1 MKTYTIGRNEKSD
14 VPINGPTVSRKHAEL
29 TITRDGKYYLIDC
42 SSASGTFVAGQEEWE
57 KITQSFVAIDD
68 AVLLGRHQVSMSEI
82 INSIETGN
90 AMKLDAKSEVPEND
104 LPSGKVMRDPETGEP
119 VKR

>member
-14 VPINGPTVSRKHAEL
+14 VPIDGPTVSRKHAEL

-42 SSASGTFVAGQEEWE
+42 SSSFGTFIAGLEEWE
-57 KITQSFVAIDD
+57 QVTQSFVNIGDT
-68 AVLLGRHQVSMSEI
+68 VLFGRHQVSMGEV

-90 AMKLDAKSEVPEND
+90 AMKLDVKNEVPEND
-104 LPSGKVMRDPETGEP
+104 LPSGEVMRDPETGEP